1 MFRDHVSKKYNLDT
15 KYFNPYDYKD
25 MRAPA
30 IITAKE
36 AKDISDKSD
45 KEIEEYLQNRLTDRI
60 NTLIIEAAHRK
71 EYEVAVVL
79 PRYYWYQIVNQYRYW
94 DYDVTVV
101 DRDKDEGSVVVKISW
116 R

>member
-25 MRAPA
+25 MRAPV
-30 IITAKE
+30 IITSKE

-45 KEIEEYLQNRLTDRI
+45 KEIEEHLQIRLTDRI

-71 EYEVAVVL
+71 EYKVAVVL
-79 PRYYWYQIVNQYRYW
+79 PRDYWYQIVNQYRYW